1 MNFFKKNQI
10 VVFTIGLMLITAGYL
25 SYMNNNKDSTRTS
38 IDASSIADSEEMASI
53 GDAKLVSANVAQ
65 STNEVGDDDEIIS
78 NSENSNLI
86 INSENIEDTLANNEL
101 VNSTD
106 TTAEQENA
114 EQENAEQEN
123 NENLEVNGKVDSS
136 ETDLETGSNS
146 STTIDEYFTSSRLER
161 ENMYSKRIENY
172 QDILNNSN
180 VSEAQKKM
188 AQEEIT
194 KLNNEQNALMITEN
208 LLKTKGISDLII
220 FVNGDSINVIVK
232 GDNIEKEKIAQIQN
246 VITRELDADIGNV
259 HITTKN

>member
-25 SYMNNNKDSTRTS
+25 SYMNNNKEDTKTS

-65 STNEVGDDDEIIS
+65 NLNEIGS
-78 NSENSNLI
+78 NSEMVESTENSNLI
-86 INSENIEDTLANNEL
+86 ENSEGTDNNTDNNTD
-101 VNSTD
+101 NSTVYSSNVI
-106 TTAEQENA
+106 TGTIETNS
-114 EQENAEQEN
+114 
-123 NENLEVNGKVDSS
+123 DSI
-136 ETDLETGSNS
+136 E
-146 STTIDEYFTSSRLER
+146 TIDEYFTSSRLER

-180 VSEAQKKM
+180 VSEAQKKT

-208 LLKTKGISDLII
+208 LLKTKGIEDLII

-232 GDNIEKEKIAQIQN
+232 GDEIEKEEIAQIQN
-246 VITRELDADIGNV
+246 VITRELEADIGNI